1 MLLIDKIHTLMCAR
15 SAMQKFYKLLKIKA
29 VIISKQMSLKIER
42 RSTVYLLVE
51 NKFFQQTGL
60 DREILRLSTPSISS
74 IYLLIR
80 QKC

>member
-1 MLLIDKIHTLMCAR
+1 MLLIDKIHTLMYAR

-29 VIISKQMSLKIER
+29 VIISKQMSLKIEKQ
-42 RSTVYLLVE
+42 STVYLLVE